1 MINIYKIGNLNKK
14 DLHTNLNFGA
24 KIQMKHICHFCWFS
38 IFPFLGSRSERSIL
52 ALQNIGPAVLNG
64 GLSTFLALVLLSSS
78 DSYVFSTFF
87 KVLEKASPS
96 SLEMIWFLIFALQ
109 VFFLVIVFGLFH
121 GLVFFPALLGLI
133 GPPAYALDSITVEK
147 EDKEK
152 SFRQTTKM

>member
-1 MINIYKIGNLNKK
+1 MIKIYKIENLDKK
-14 DLHTNLNFGA
+14 DFGA
-24 KIQMKHICHFCWFS
+24 KIQMKHFCHFCWFS

-96 SLEMIWFLIFALQ
+96 SLEMIWFLLFALQ